1 MKLAA
6 LFSGGKDSMFALYI
20 AKQMGHEI
28 KFLVNIIPSNEAS
41 WLFHTPNLNMVPKMA
56 MSMGIPLIRVKSDGT
71 ENGDINSL
79 KCAIKGLK
87 VDGIVIGSLWSD
99 YQWDRMNTVFDE
111 LHLKTIAPLWRKNQD
126 TIYDEII
133 SAGIDAIIVGT
144 FAYGFNE
151 DWLGKHLDLNT
162 KKELISLRR
171 KYGVSI
177 MGEGGEY
184 ESMVLDSPMYKKKLI
199 INKYEKK
206 YTKYSGTLT
215 VKESSF

>member
-6 LFSGGKDSMFALYI
+6 LYSGGKDSTFAIYI

-28 KFLVNIIPSNEAS
+28 KFLVNVVPSNEAS
-41 WLFHTPNLNMVPKMA
+41 WLFHTPNLSMVPKMA
-56 MSMGIPLIRVKSDGT
+56 RDMGIPLVRVKSDGT

-79 KCAIKGLK
+79 KYAINGLK
-87 VDGIVIGSLWSD
+87 VEGVVIGTLWSD

-126 TIYDEII
+126 MIYDEIV

-144 FAYGFNE
+144 FAYGFSE
-151 DWLGKHLDLNT
+151 DWLGKHLNLST
-162 KKELISLRR
+162 KEELISLRK
-171 KYGVSI
+171 KYGLSI

-184 ESMVLDSPMYKKKLI
+184 ESLVLDSPIYKKKLTI
-199 INKYEKK
+199 REYEKK
-206 YTKYSGTLT
+206 YTKDSGTLT
-215 VKESSF
+215 VKEINF